1 MLTKLFYII
10 VFVIGLIFTSFSQ
23 NKEISTENPATA
35 KLIKFYPNP
44 ATSVITFEL
53 TKGYENNYSLQVFNF
68 MGKPVY
74 DLKRTPGR
82 ITINLDDFYR
92 GVYIFQLRDGAG
104 TIVQSGKFQVV
115 K

>member
-10 VFVIGLIFTSFSQ
+10 ILVIGLNFTSFSQ
-23 NKEISTENPATA
+23 SKGLPGEGPATA

-44 ATSVITFEL
+44 ATSVITFEVQ
-53 TKGYENNYSLQVFNF
+53 KGYENNHSLQIFNF
-68 MGKPVY
+68 MGKPVF

-82 ITINLDDFYR
+82 ISVNLDDFFR
-92 GVYIFQLRDGAG
+92 GVYIFQLRDATGA
-104 TIVQSGKFQVV
+104 IVQSGKFQVI